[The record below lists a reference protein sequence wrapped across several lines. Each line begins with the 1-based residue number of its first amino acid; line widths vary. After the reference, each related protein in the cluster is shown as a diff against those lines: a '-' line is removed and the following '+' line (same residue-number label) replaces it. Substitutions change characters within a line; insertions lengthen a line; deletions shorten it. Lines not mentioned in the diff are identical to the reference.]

1 MDHKYLEVVRA
12 RRQELIAHVQRLRRR
27 DAAKVPLAGAHAPG
41 FVANID
47 KDVVAT

>member
-1 MDHKYLEVVRA
+1 MDHTYLEVVRA
-12 RRQELIAHVQRLRRR
+12 SRQELIANVQGLRRG
-27 DAAKVPLAGAHAPG
+27 DAAEVPLAGAHAPG